1 MVCNIDLD
9 GPEKGLSFRMQGDE
23 LVMHKPIDHIPTVL
37 QEPALPLFTPGTRP
51 WKPTCISDDQQ
62 AYALLSRSV
71 CPITSFPIT
80 TRPEWKDIIADEGY
94 TTSFFLLGKRVFC
107 TVSRG
112 FSTPKGVTTIL
123 SAQDRVFEEIGL
135 KGEKRVEI
143 RDYGGIRGIPSKESR
158 MILADHHMKDVR
170 EGALIG
176 LYIAHAPRYIKWM
189 YLVGSIIHKPEIPV
203 LMVKNYEEAVRSALA
218 ELERQGIDNGPKAVE
233 AASKPRR
240 VGLFRRRLHSIG
252 QNRTGAT
259 EKKALATAGRLF
271 TDQNIQQYV
280 DDLIQYIGAI
290 NWDQIGASPEGVEE
304 VHPFRRVFEAMALVK
319 ADLDDL
325 QEQREKSRT
334 SVQESEQR
342 YRTILE
348 SIEDGYFEVDTSGNF
363 TFFNGSFCDILGYSR
378 DELQGMNY
386 QDLMDDKTSSD
397 VFQIF
402 HQVYTSG
409 VLPAKRFDYEIVR
422 RDGGHRHLEISVSL
436 VTDSEKHVIGFRGL
450 ARDVTTRKTYQLELE
465 RYRQNLE
472 EMVDVRT
479 QELTRINEELQ
490 QEIGE
495 RGKVEEELRAASSA
509 KSDFLAKMSH
519 EIRTPLNGIIGMA
532 ELCLQSSPS
541 EEQIGLLQTL
551 NREANS
557 LFGIINSVLDFSK
570 VEAGKLEL
578 EEIPFDLRNT
588 FEDIAQAFT
597 YSASQKGL
605 QLIAD
610 LSPDVPTQLLG
621 DPGKLRQILR
631 NLLNNAVKFTD
642 RGRIS
647 LKGELANEKGK
658 TFTIRFIV
666 SDTGIGIP
674 KDKQAVVFESFTQA
688 DNSTSRR
695 YGGTGLGLTIAKQLA
710 EKMGG
715 EMVLESEEGK
725 GSTFRFT
732 AVFKRN
738 TNPVGNAAAGVLDLK
753 GVRVLVAIDE
763 GPVSRSAMG
772 ESLRSWGCIPSEARN
787 PEEALSMLTHPVSP
801 GGPFDLIVIALSLS
815 VESGFDLSMKIRNEK
830 GLERFPILLI
840 PPFGKSGD
848 GKRCKEIGIHGY
860 LTKPLGKED
869 LRKAI
874 EAVLQ
879 ASRDSENGS
888 PSELITRHSIAEQER
903 RKLSILVAEDY
914 PTNQQVVR
922 RHLERVG
929 YRVDVAENGTMAVK
943 GFKEVRYDLILMDL
957 QMPGMDGFE
966 ATRAI
971 RDLEKEMSGRGP
983 RQENE
988 KPVRVPIIAMTAH
1001 AVKGYYNQCIQA
1013 GMDDYLTKPF
1023 RQEELLEKV
1032 RSWTDPQRRTSPAR
1046 EQGGTARIEPAPTG
1060 PTGPAEN
1067 SPMDFERAVREF
1079 EGDKEC
1085 VLEIT
1090 RGFIQNA
1097 SNQVKHMREAI
1108 AAGDAETVRKEA
1120 HSIKGGAA
1128 NLTAL
1133 PLSARAKEL
1142 EEMGKSGV
1150 LGSRAVETLDLLG
1163 KEITRL
1169 EEYITKKR

>member
-1 MVCNIDLD
+1 MHDSKKNLAAFLEPQQSPSPAETGEGNNGCDLT
-9 GPEKGLSFRMQGDE
+9 G
-23 LVMHKPIDHIPTVL
+23 
-37 QEPALPLFTPGTRP
+37 
-51 WKPTCISDDQQ
+51 
-62 AYALLSRSV
+62 YACLSRTV
-71 CPITSFPIT
+71 CPISSLPIT
-80 TRPEWKDIIADEGY
+80 NRPEWKDIVVGKDHKV
-94 TTSFFLLGKRVFC
+94 SFFLLG
-107 TVSRG
+107 SRILCAVPRG
-112 FSTPKGVTTIL
+112 TPTPESITRTL
-123 SAQDRVFEEIGL
+123 DAQEQVLAQMGL
-135 KGEKRVEI
+135 TGKKRVEI
-143 RDYGGIRGIPSKESR
+143 RDYSAVRGRPSKESR
-158 MILADHHMKDVR
+158 MILANHHLKDIR
-170 EGALIG
+170 EGTLSGI
-176 LYIAHAPRYIKWM
+176 YVSNAPLHIRWM
-189 YLVGSIIHKPEIPV
+189 YLVGTLLHKPDVPV
-203 LMVKNYEEAVRSALA
+203 LMVKSFEEAVRNVVG
-218 ELERQGIDNGPKAVE
+218 ELERRGIEPGTKVKAARESRRPFGFLRPASRLTWRDKRERSEGGVAAE
-233 AASKPRR
+233 AVIS
-240 VGLFRRRLHSIG
+240 
-252 QNRTGAT
+252 TGSLYT
-259 EKKALATAGRLF
+259 EQDIRE
-271 TDQNIQQYV
+271 YV
-280 DDLIQYIGAI
+280 DDLIRYVGSI
-290 NWDQIGASPEGVEE
+290 NWDQPGVSPSSIGKG
-304 VHPFRRVFEAMALVK
+304 HPFLPVFEALSLVK

-334 SVQESEQR
+334 SLEESEKR
-342 YRTILE
+342 YRTIVE
-348 SIEDGYFEVDTSGNF
+348 SVDDGYFEVDTSGNF
-363 TFFNGSFCDILGYSR
+363 TFFNDSVCDILGYSR

-386 QDLMDDKTSSD
+386 RDFMGEETSKD
-397 VFQIF
+397 VFQMF

-409 VLPAKRFDYEIVR
+409 VLPAKRFEYEIAR
-422 RDGGHRHLEISVSL
+422 RDGSQGHLEISVSL

-450 ARDVTTRKTYQLELE
+450 ARDVTRRKTYQLELE
-465 RYRQNLE
+465 RYRQDLE
-472 EMVDVRT
+472 EMVDART
-479 QELTRINEELQ
+479 RELTRINEELQ

-495 RGKVEEELRAASSA
+495 RRKVEEELRAASSA

-541 EEQIGLLQTL
+541 EEQTGLLQTL

-557 LFGIINSVLDFSK
+557 LFGIINAVLDFSK

-588 FEDIAQAFT
+588 FEDVAQAFA

-647 LKGELANEKGK
+647 LKGEPAKEEGD

-674 KDKQAVVFESFTQA
+674 KDKQAAVFESFTQA

-695 YGGTGLGLTIAKQLA
+695 YGGTGLGLTIARQLA
-710 EKMGG
+710 EEMGG

-732 AVFKRN
+732 ALFRRN
-738 TNPVGNAAAGVLDLK
+738 TNPVGNAAAGVLDLR
-753 GVRVLVAIDE
+753 GVRVLVATDE
-763 GPVSRSAMG
+763 GPVSRSAMVG
-772 ESLRSWGCIPSEARN
+772 SLRSWGCIPSEARN
-787 PEEALSMLTHPVSP
+787 PEEALDMLTKTISAE
-801 GGPFDLIVIALSLS
+801 GPIDLLIIIALSLS
-815 VESGFDLSMKIRNEK
+815 VESGFDFSTRIRK
-830 GLERFPILLI
+830 TSGLETLPIILI

-848 GKRCKEIGIHGY
+848 GKRCKEIGINGY

-869 LRKAI
+869 LRKAV

-879 ASRDSENGS
+879 GSRDSKHGS
-888 PSELITRHSIAEQER
+888 PLELITRHSIAEQER

-943 GFKEVRYDLILMDL
+943 GFKETRYDLILMDL

-971 RDLEKEMSGRGP
+971 RDLEKEMSVRGP

-1001 AVKGYYNQCIQA
+1001 ALKGYYNQCIQA

-1032 RSWTDPQRRTSPAR
+1032 RSWTDPQRRTSPAQ
-1046 EQGGTARIEPAPTG
+1046 EQGGTAKVEPAPTEPHG
-1060 PTGPAEN
+1060 VAEEP
-1067 SPMDFERAVREF
+1067 PMDFERAVREF

-1097 SNQVKHMREAI
+1097 SNQVKSMREAI

-1120 HSIKGGAA
+1120 HSIKGGSA

-1133 PLSARAKEL
+1133 HLSAMAKEL
-1142 EEMGKSGV
+1142 EERGKSGV

-1169 EEYITKKR
+1169 EEYITQK